1 VDREGLEVHAGQR
14 IADASCHRPR
24 LRSGTVLEP
33 AYPLRTTRLDLRP
46 YEPSD
51 LEHVRAMYG
60 RADVHRYLYTE
71 PMGEDEL
78 LASLEKKIP
87 RRAWGLEGSGLNLLG
102 VLRDT
107 GDVVGDVALWLV
119 SEEHRT
125 GEVGF
130 VLKPEFTGHG
140 YATEMAAEMLR
151 VGFDEVGLHRVVGRL
166 DARNAGSAA
175 VLERLGMRREALL
188 VDNEWVKGERTS
200 ELDYALL
207 ADEWATSPVSRS
219 SA

>member
-1 VDREGLEVHAGQR
+1 
-14 IADASCHRPR
+14 
-24 LRSGTVLEP
+24 VLEP
-33 AYPLRTTRLDLRP
+33 TYPLRTARLDLRP
-46 YEPSD
+46 YETSD
-51 LEHVRAMYG
+51 LDDLRAMHG
-60 RADVHRYLYTE
+60 REDVVRYLYWE

-78 LASLEKKIP
+78 MASLEKKLG
-87 RRAWGLEGSGLNLLG
+87 RRSGTGEGTGFNLLG
-102 VLRDT
+102 VLRES

-119 SEEHRT
+119 SEAHRT

-151 VGFDEVGLHRVVGRL
+151 IGVDELGLHRVVGRL
-166 DARNAGSAA
+166 DARNGASAR

-188 VDNEWVKGERTS
+188 VDNEWVKGEWTS
-200 ELDYALL
+200 ELAYALL
-207 ADEWATSPVSRS
+207 AEEWATSPVSRS

>member
-1 VDREGLEVHAGQR
+1 M
-14 IADASCHRPR
+14 
-24 LRSGTVLEP
+24 LEP
-33 AYPLRTTRLDLRP
+33 TYPLLTARLDLRP
-46 YEPSD
+46 YETSD
-51 LEHVRAMYG
+51 LDHLRAMHA
-60 RADVHRYLYTE
+60 REDVVRYLYWE

-78 LASLEKKIP
+78 MASLEKKLG
-87 RRAWGLEGSGLNLLG
+87 RRAWTGEGTGFNLLG
-102 VLRDT
+102 VVRET
-107 GDVVGDVALWLV
+107 GDVVGDVAFWLA

-151 VGFDEVGLHRVVGRL
+151 IGFDELGLHRVVGRL
-166 DARNAGSAA
+166 DARNDASAR

-188 VDNEWVKGERTS
+188 VDNEWVKGEWSS

-207 ADEWATSPVSRS
+207 AEEWATSPASRS

>member
-1 VDREGLEVHAGQR
+1 M
-14 IADASCHRPR
+14 
-24 LRSGTVLEP
+24 LEP
-33 AYPLRTTRLDLRP
+33 VFPLRTPRLDLRP
-46 YEPSD
+46 YESGD
-51 LEHVRAMYG
+51 LDHLRAMYAQ
-60 RADVHRYLYTE
+60 ADVVRYLYWE

-78 LASLEKKIP
+78 VANLEKKVG
-87 RRAWGLEGSGLNLLG
+87 RRVWAGEGQGLNLLG

-130 VLKPEFTGHG
+130 VLKPEFTGRG
-140 YATEMAAEMLR
+140 YATEMTAELLR
-151 VGFDEVGLHRVVGRL
+151 VGFDELGLHRVVGRL
-166 DARNAGSAA
+166 DARNASSAA

-188 VDNEWVKGERTS
+188 VDNEWVKGEWTS

-207 ADEWATSPVSRS
+207 ADEWAASRS

>member
-1 VDREGLEVHAGQR
+1 VIELAF
-14 IADASCHRPR
+14 
-24 LRSGTVLEP
+24 
-33 AYPLRTTRLDLRP
+33 PLHTPRLDLRP
-46 YEPSD
+46 YETSD
-51 LEHVRAMYG
+51 LDHLRAMHA
-60 RADVHRYLYTE
+60 REDVVRYLYWE

-78 LASLEKKIP
+78 LASLQKKIG
-87 RRAWGLEGSGLNLLG
+87 RRAWTGEGTGFNLLG
-102 VLRDT
+102 VLRET
-107 GDVVGDVALWLV
+107 GDVVGDVAFWLA

-151 VGFDEVGLHRVVGRL
+151 IGFDELGLHRVVGRL
-166 DARNAGSAA
+166 DARNTGSAA

-188 VDNEWVKGERTS
+188 VDNEWVKGEWTS
-200 ELDYALL
+200 ELAYALL
-207 ADEWATSPVSRS
+207 ADEWATSPVNRS

>member
-1 VDREGLEVHAGQR
+1 
-14 IADASCHRPR
+14 
-24 LRSGTVLEP
+24 
-33 AYPLRTTRLDLRP
+33 
-46 YEPSD
+46 
-51 LEHVRAMYG
+51 
-60 RADVHRYLYTE
+60 
-71 PMGEDEL
+71 MGEDEL

-188 VDNEWVKGERTS
+188 VDNEWVKGEWTS

>member
-1 VDREGLEVHAGQR
+1 MLDL
-14 IADASCHRPR
+14 
-24 LRSGTVLEP
+24 TF
-33 AYPLRTTRLDLRP
+33 PLRTPRLDLRP
-46 YEPSD
+46 YESSD
-51 LEHVRAMYG
+51 LDHLRAMYA
-60 RADVHRYLYTE
+60 REDVNRYLYTE
-71 PMGEDEL
+71 PMGEDAL
-78 LASLEKKIP
+78 LASLEKKVG
-87 RRAWGLEGSGLNLLG
+87 RREWTGEGTGFNLLG
-102 VLRDT
+102 VLRET

-130 VLKPEFTGHG
+130 VLKPEFSGRG

-151 VGFDEVGLHRVVGRL
+151 VGFDELGLHRVVGRL
-166 DARNAGSAA
+166 DARNEASAR

-188 VDNEWVKGERTS
+188 VDNEWVKGEWSS

-207 ADEWATSPVSRS
+207 AHEWTASRS